1 MALITTSMYET
12 LPIEDLKGL
21 LSSLQEQLK
30 RENKEF
36 FLELLEYFGVF
47 KPGSFI
53 TKENYEEYDFFL
65 NSPERIFSESSIRFL
80 EELGFKQAN
89 IPLDKMADI
98 IAVKKQPI
106 KEVPND

>member
-1 MALITTSMYET
+1 MLRMTSTYET
-12 LPIEDLKGL
+12 LPIEDLKAL
-21 LSSLQEQLK
+21 LGSLQEQLK

-65 NSPERIFSESSIRFL
+65 NRPERIFSKSNIQFL
-80 EELGFKQAN
+80 EDLGFKQAN

-98 IAVKKQPI
+98 IAVKKQI
-106 KEVPND
+106 NTEVPND